1 MVDKQHWETV
11 YQSKAADAVSWY
23 RPHLDTS
30 LALIEQALPDR
41 EAAIIDIGGG
51 EATLVD
57 DLIARGYSKLTV
69 LDISAAAID
78 VARRRLGEAAA
89 KVTWLVDDILQVALP
104 AQRFDLWHDR
114 ALFHFLTLPEQRACY
129 VEQLTSALKP
139 DGHVI
144 ISTFGPQGP
153 AKCSGLDTVRHDS
166 ESLQR
171 ELGPRFNLI
180 EQRSELHQTPFGTTQ
195 QFFYG
200 HFRLA

>member
-78 VARRRLGEAAA
+78 VARQRLGEAAA

-114 ALFHFLTLPEQRACY
+114 ALFHFLTLPEQRARY

-180 EQRSELHQTPFGTTQ
+180 EQRSELHETPFGTTQ

>member
-89 KVTWLVDDILQVALP
+89 KVTWLVDDILQVELP
-104 AQRFDLWHDR
+104 AQRFELWHDR
-114 ALFHFLTLPEQRACY
+114 ALFHFLTLPEQRARY

-180 EQRSELHQTPFGTTQ
+180 EQRSELHQTPFATTQ

>member
-1 MVDKQHWETV
+1 MVNKQHWETV

-41 EAAIIDIGGG
+41 EAAIIDIGAG

-57 DLIARGYSKLTV
+57 DLLARGYRKLAV
-69 LDISAAAID
+69 LDISAVAID

-89 KVTWLVDDILQVALP
+89 KVTWLVDDILQVPLP

-114 ALFHFLTLPEQRACY
+114 ALFHFLTLPEQRARY

-139 DGHVI
+139 GGHVI
-144 ISTFGPQGP
+144 IATFGTQGP
-153 AKCSGLDTVRHDS
+153 VKCSGLDTVRHDR

-171 ELGPRFNLI
+171 ELGPRFRLI
-180 EQRSELHQTPFGTTQ
+180 EQRSELHETPFGTTQ